1 MKKWIELIIVLAA
14 IALVVA
20 FIDSKGPT
28 HDPTSNITS
37 VAQCYSGGGDLKIDG
52 FHANNVMEA
61 TITSYEDG
69 WQRIDFKRTDGSY
82 GRAMIFKG

>member
-1 MKKWIELIIVLAA
+1 MKKWVELIIVLAA

-20 FIDSKGPT
+20 FIDSKGPA

-37 VAQCYSGGGDLKIDG
+37 VAKCYSGGGDLKIDG

>member
-1 MKKWIELIIVLAA
+1 MKKLVI
-14 IALVVA
+14 IALFVIALAVA
-20 FIDSKGPT
+20 FIGRDEPM
-28 HDPTSNITS
+28 HDPTANIVS

-52 FHANNVMEA
+52 FHATNVMEA

-69 WQRIDFKRTDGSY
+69 WQRIDFRKTDGSI

>member
-1 MKKWIELIIVLAA
+1 MKKWVDFVIVLVA
-14 IALVVA
+14 IALIVA

-28 HDPTSNITS
+28 HDPTANITA

-52 FHANNVMEA
+52 FHATNVMEA

-69 WQRIDFKRTDGSY
+69 WQRIDFRKTDGSC
-82 GRAMIFKG
+82 GRVMIFKG

>member
-1 MKKWIELIIVLAA
+1 MKKWMELIIVLAA
-14 IALVVA
+14 IALVVT
-20 FIDSKGPT
+20 FMDSKGPI
-28 HDPTSNITS
+28 HDPSSNITS